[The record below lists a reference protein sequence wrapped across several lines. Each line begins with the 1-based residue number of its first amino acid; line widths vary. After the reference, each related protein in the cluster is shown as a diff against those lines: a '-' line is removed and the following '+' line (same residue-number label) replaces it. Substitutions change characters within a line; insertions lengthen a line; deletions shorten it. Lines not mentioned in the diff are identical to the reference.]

1 MRAPNNITRQIN
13 RIVLH
18 CTATSQQATVEAIQ
32 NYWKNNLGWKNPGYH
47 FIIGVDGTVYMLLH
61 PNKVSNGARGYNSDS
76 LHISYIGGINKN
88 TRKPEDT
95 RTKEQKAAMKRL
107 VKQYL
112 RKLGDIPVI
121 GHNEISNKACPSF
134 DVQQWL
140 KDERIKK

>member
-1 MRAPNNITRQIN
+1 MKAPSGITRKIR

-47 FIIGVDGTVYMLLH
+47 FIIDPAGTVFMLLH
-61 PNKVSNGARGYNSDS
+61 PDKVSNGARGYNKDS
-76 LHISYIGGINKN
+76 LHISYIGGIDKL
-88 TRKPEDT
+88 TKKPLDN
-95 RTKEQKAAMKRL
+95 RTPAQKKKMKKL

-112 RKLGDIPVI
+112 KELGDIDVI

-140 KDERIKK
+140 RDENIKK